1 MHRDCAPRRTLLPR
15 PGLKHLAALLLGVL
29 LPAVATA
36 GSWPDTPLAR
46 TEALALLQTLNA
58 DLLSHDSA
66 TLTLERWCD
75 AHHMASPATVFA
87 HRVHGQDKPLP
98 ADLRAQLGIGAH
110 EPVRY
115 RRVQLACGDHV
126 LSEADN
132 WYLPAR
138 LTAAMNREL
147 DSSDTPFGKV
157 VRPLHFRRKTLSAAL
172 LWSPLPA
179 GWEMRAAPAPSGR
192 AGTLAIPHE
201 VLQHRALL
209 YDGAGHPFSALV
221 ETYTEQVLAFRTPRA
236 ASAEQATLHLPDLVS
251 TGYSEM
257 RLAVAPDGDTELW
270 GSVDR
275 PGGPGG
281 WDIWMIRREH
291 GRWSAPTP
299 VSFDTP
305 ANEFDPAFSADGR
318 TVWFFSNRPGGLG
331 GDDIWS
337 VPFDPARGRFGAPR
351 NAGPAINSAG
361 DEWAPSPS
369 ADGNRLLF
377 ASNGRGGAGRHDLF
391 LATRRDGAWQA
402 AVPLPGEVN
411 TARDE
416 FDATFVDDGRVLVY
430 TRAPDVDND
439 PAELWFARRGAD
451 GGYHRPQRLDARIN
465 AAGGW
470 AMGPAV
476 DPRRPGV
483 LLFSGKR
490 PALSRGRSDIY
501 EIAFDPPR

>member
-1 MHRDCAPRRTLLPR
+1 
-15 PGLKHLAALLLGVL
+15 
-29 LPAVATA
+29 
-36 GSWPDTPLAR
+36 
-46 TEALALLQTLNA
+46 
-58 DLLSHDSA
+58 
-66 TLTLERWCD
+66 
-75 AHHMASPATVFA
+75 
-87 HRVHGQDKPLP
+87 
-98 ADLRAQLGIGAH
+98 
-110 EPVRY
+110 
-115 RRVQLACGDHV
+115 
-126 LSEADN
+126 
-132 WYLPAR
+132 
-138 LTAAMNREL
+138 
-147 DSSDTPFGKV
+147 
-157 VRPLHFRRKTLSAAL
+157 
-172 LWSPLPA
+172 
-179 GWEMRAAPAPSGR
+179 MRAAPAPSGR

-221 ETYTEQVLAFRTPRA
+221 ETYTEQVLAFRAMRAAPRA
-236 ASAEQATLHLPDLVS
+236 GSGEQATLHLPDLVS
-251 TGYSEM
+251 TGYSEV

-337 VPFDPARGRFGAPR
+337 VPFDPARGRFGTPR

-377 ASNGRGGAGRHDLF
+377 ASNGRGGAGCHDLF

-411 TARDE
+411 TAQDE
-416 FDATFVDDGRVLVY
+416 FDASFVDDGRVLVY